1 MKEQLLKMLAERE
14 GAFVSGEE
22 ASRLLGVSRTAVWKQ
37 IRRLMEEGYTI
48 EACRN
53 RGYRLAGSPDRLTAA
68 GLLSRLRTT
77 SFGRTLHL
85 FDEVGSTQDIAKR
98 LAEEGAPEGTLVI
111 AELQTSGR
119 GRMGRSWLSPK
130 GKGLWMSL
138 VLRPDVPVLCTPQ
151 LTLLVAAALCRS
163 LRRQTGLDIGIKWP
177 NDLLVGGR
185 KISGILLE
193 SSAEEERLRHVI
205 AGVGVSVNLEPDD
218 YPPELKDKAVSL
230 RMAAGRSFDRTET
243 AALFL
248 ESLEELYGIYRRDG
262 FGPIRLLWE
271 AYSVTLGRP
280 AVLKTPDGMV
290 EGVALGLTAHGALR
304 VRTADGSERE
314 IFSAE
319 FVS

>member
-1 MKEQLLKMLAERE
+1 MKERLLEMLAERE
-14 GAFVSGEE
+14 GDFLSGEE
-22 ASRLLGVSRTAVWKQ
+22 ASRRLGISRTAVWKH
-37 IRRLMEEGYTI
+37 IRRLVEEGYTI

-68 GLLSRLRTT
+68 GLLQRLNTKVL
-77 SFGRTLHL
+77 GRRLHL
-85 FDEVGSTQDIAKR
+85 YDEVGSTQDTAKR

-151 LTLLVAAALCRS
+151 LTLLVAVALCRS

-177 NDLLVGGR
+177 NDLLVDGR

-205 AGVGVSVNLEPDD
+205 AGVGISVNLEPDD
-218 YPPELKDKAVSL
+218 YPSELKPKAVSL
-230 RMAAGRSFDRTET
+230 RMAAGRPFDRTET

-248 ESLEELYGIYRRDG
+248 ETLENLYDLYRTEG

-271 AYSVTLGRP
+271 AHSVSLGRP
-280 AVLKTPDGMV
+280 AVLKTPHETV
-290 EGVALGLTAHGALR
+290 EGVPLGLTDHGALR
-304 VRTADGSERE
+304 IRTADGSVRD

-319 FVS
+319 FA